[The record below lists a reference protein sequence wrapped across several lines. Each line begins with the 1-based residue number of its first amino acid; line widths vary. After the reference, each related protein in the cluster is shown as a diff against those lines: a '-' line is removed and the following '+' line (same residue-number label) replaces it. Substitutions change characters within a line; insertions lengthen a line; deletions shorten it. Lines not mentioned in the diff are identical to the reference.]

1 MSTHTYRYL
10 QHTQILPVK
19 QWNTEKGLLGNL
31 NFTYMGSAE
40 FEFGAIP
47 KAMARL
53 LTDTEPMVMGK
64 VEVDLPEDR
73 LGRGRDTVPVLVRY
87 CVRQSQEAQLIE
99 MLKNWKTASRHFKE
113 WNVGLTQSGDF
124 VIVIDKGYEC
134 FLWNG
139 KLGKRLLMKTILH
152 TARRLTHYEWMEA
165 LPEERLASAEALLR
179 LV

>member
-10 QHTQILPVK
+10 QHTRILPVK

-31 NFTYMGSAE
+31 ELTYMGSAE

-47 KAMARL
+47 NTIARL

-64 VEVDLPEDR
+64 VEVALPKNY
-73 LGRGRDTVPVLVRY
+73 LRGSGTVMTTVRY

-99 MLKNWKTASRHFKE
+99 LLKNWETASRHFKE
-113 WNVGLTQSGDF
+113 RNVDLSQSGDF

-139 KLGKRLLMKTILH
+139 KLGKRLLMENILH
-152 TARRLTHYEWMEA
+152 TARRLIHYEWMEA
-165 LPEERLASAEALLR
+165 LPEERLVSAETLLR